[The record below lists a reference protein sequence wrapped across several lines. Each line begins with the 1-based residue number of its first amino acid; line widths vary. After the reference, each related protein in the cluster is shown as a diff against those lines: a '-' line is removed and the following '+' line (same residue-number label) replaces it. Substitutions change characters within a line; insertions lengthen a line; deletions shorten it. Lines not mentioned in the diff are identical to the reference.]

1 MCFWNILPHFESAP
15 RYAFKLHHTKKKK
28 KKVVKNEIQ
37 DQKKHKAMV
46 SFDFQMSPLVWWR
59 KKEMWTKIY
68 IKRKFYKLW

>member
-46 SFDFQMSPLVWWR
+46 SFDFQMSPLV
-59 KKEMWTKIY
+59 
-68 IKRKFYKLW
+68 